1 MKIPLIMNTSLH
13 AYLEAMRQFPFL
25 AKRSPQQYFRR
36 PGKDFTRTRILHL
49 ERVAWLNITLLKCTF
64 CVELDQF
71 FDWLDAGQFSP
82 TKNALV
88 QARQRFLPM
97 KDFFRQMLQTMEP
110 VRLDKNKER
119 RRRLMREQSDMSMK
133 KIIASLCDFLCRLSS
148 KLNLTPF

>member
-49 ERVAWLNITLLKCTF
+49 ERVVWLNITLLKCTL

-71 FDWLDAGQFSP
+71 FDGLDARQFSP
-82 TKNALV
+82 TKSALV
-88 QARQRFLPM
+88 QARQRFIMPAFLKTESDPILI
-97 KDFFRQMLQTMEP
+97 KVFGVILAQGHRKPYCIFSIFLIHSFVNFFP
-110 VRLDKNKER
+110 
-119 RRRLMREQSDMSMK
+119 REN
-133 KIIASLCDFLCRLSS
+133 ISLVFS
-148 KLNLTPF
+148 FF

>member
-49 ERVAWLNITLLKCTF
+49 ERVVWLNITLLKCTP
-64 CVELDQF
+64 DQF

-88 QARQRFLPM
+88 QARQRFIMPAFLKTESDPILI
-97 KDFFRQMLQTMEP
+97 KVFGVIPAQGHRKSYCIFPIFLIHSFVHFSPRENTSLVFRFF
-110 VRLDKNKER
+110 
-119 RRRLMREQSDMSMK
+119 
-133 KIIASLCDFLCRLSS
+133 
-148 KLNLTPF
+148 

>member
-49 ERVAWLNITLLKCTF
+49 ERVVWLNITLLKCTL

-71 FDWLDAGQFSP
+71 FDWLDARQFSP
-82 TKNALV
+82 TKSALV
-88 QARQRFLPM
+88 QARQKLLPV
-97 KDFFRQMLQTMEP
+97 KGFFRQMLQTMEP
-110 VRLDKNKER
+110 VRPDKNKER
-119 RRRLMREQSDMSMK
+119 RRRLMRGTERHVHEK
-133 KIIASLCDFLCRLSS
+133 NYRPAL
-148 KLNLTPF
+148 